1 MSQQADEGSSVVE
14 NSVVENSVVKN
25 SVVEEVLGGVLII
38 DFGAQYCQLI
48 ARRIRELGVYSRIT
62 VPERAMFTIKHM
74 RPKAIILSGGPC
86 SVYADD
92 APTLDPAILEQG
104 VPVLGICYGLQ
115 WLAQQTGG
123 AVLAAESGAEYGRTE
138 LQPTDTEDLLA
149 GVRQDGIVWMSHGDK
164 VQKLGPGFEVMAKSE
179 PCPFAVVGD
188 RKRKMFGLQ
197 FHPEVNHTVD
207 GQRILE
213 NFVLGIAGCDN
224 DWNPGNLAERK
235 IQAVKDLVGE
245 TGEVVLGLSGGV
257 DSSVAAVLVHRAIGT
272 RLHCVFV
279 DNGLLRQGEREGVEE
294 LFRDDYH
301 MDLKVVDAADRFL
314 SELKGVT
321 EPEQKRKIIGR
332 IFVEIFEEESK
343 SYKNANFLGQGTL
356 YPDVIESVAAHGGA
370 TSTIKSH
377 HNVGG
382 LPAHMKMKLVEPL
395 RDLFKDEVRAL
406 GRELGLP
413 SSLVDRQPFP
423 GPGLAVRC
431 LGEVTREKLE
441 PLRRADAVVREEIES
456 RELHKDLWQYF
467 AVYVPQ
473 KTVGVKG
480 DARVYQ
486 DVCIVR
492 LVSSQDAMTADWETL
507 PTDVMRRVSSRI
519 LNEVDGFARVCLD
532 ISSKP
537 PGTIEWE

>member
-1 MSQQADEGSSVVE
+1 MSQQADQAGALSSEGAQ
-14 NSVVENSVVKN
+14 
-25 SVVEEVLGGVLII
+25 GGVLII

-48 ARRIRELGVYSRIT
+48 ARRVRELGVYSRIT
-62 VPERAMFTIKHM
+62 VPDRAMFTLRHM
-74 RPKAIILSGGPC
+74 QPQAIILSGGPC

-92 APTLDPAILEQG
+92 APTLDPSILEQG

-115 WLAQQTGG
+115 WLAQHTGG
-123 AVLAAESGAEYGRTE
+123 EVLAAESGAEYGRTE
-138 LQPTDTEDLLA
+138 LQPIDTRGLLE
-149 GVRQDGIVWMSHGDK
+149 GVRDDGIVWMSHGDK
-164 VQKLGPGFEVMAKSE
+164 VQRLGPGFEVLAKSE

-188 RKRKMFGLQ
+188 QERRLYGLQ
-197 FHPEVNHTVD
+197 FHPEVQHTVD
-207 GQRILE
+207 GQQILK
-213 NFVLGIAGCDN
+213 NFVLGIAGCD
-224 DWNPGNLAERK
+224 DSWNPGNLAERK
-235 IQAVKDLVGE
+235 VQAIKDLVGDS
-245 TGEVVLGLSGGV
+245 GEVVLGLSGGV
-257 DSSVAAVLVHRAIGT
+257 DSSVAAVLVHRAIGS

-279 DNGLLRQGEREGVEE
+279 DNGLLRKGEREGVEE
-294 LFRDDYH
+294 LFRDHYQ
-301 MDLKVVDAADRFL
+301 MDLKVVDGSERFL

-321 EPEQKRKIIGR
+321 EPERKRKIIGR
-332 IFVEIFEEESK
+332 VFVEIFEQESQGFD
-343 SYKNANFLGQGTL
+343 NAGFLGQGTL
-356 YPDVIESVAAHGGA
+356 YPDVIESVSAHGGA

-382 LPAHMKMKLVEPL
+382 LPEHMKMQLVEPL

-406 GRELGLP
+406 GREIGLP

-431 LGEVTREKLE
+431 LGEVTHDKLKALRE
-441 PLRRADAVVREEIES
+441 ADAVVREEVES
-456 RELHKDLWQYF
+456 RGLQQDLWQYF

-486 DVCIVR
+486 DVCVVR
-492 LVSSQDAMTADWETL
+492 LVSSQDAMTADWESL

>member
-1 MSQQADEGSSVVE
+1 MSQQVDEGVT
-14 NSVVENSVVKN
+14 
-25 SVVEEVLGGVLII
+25 GGVLII

-62 VPERAMFTIKHM
+62 VPERAMFTLKHM

-92 APTLDPAILEQG
+92 APSLDVAILEQG
-104 VPVLGICYGLQ
+104 LPVLGICYGLQ
-115 WLAQQTGG
+115 WMAQHTGG
-123 AVLAAESGAEYGRTE
+123 QVLAAESGAEYGRTE
-138 LQPTDTEDLLA
+138 LQPLDKQDLLE
-149 GVRQDGIVWMSHGDK
+149 GVQEDGIVWMSHGDK
-164 VQKLGPGFEVMAKSE
+164 VQQLGPGFEVFAKSE
-179 PCPFAVVGD
+179 PCPYAVVGD
-188 RKRKMFGLQ
+188 RSRKFFGLQ

-207 GQRILE
+207 GQKILK
-213 NFVLGIAGCDN
+213 NFVIGIAGCSD
-224 DWNPGNLAERK
+224 DWDPGNLAVRK
-235 IQAVKDLVGE
+235 VKAIEELVG
-245 TGEVVLGLSGGV
+245 TDGEVVLGLSGGV
-257 DSSVAAVLVHRAIGT
+257 DSSVAAVLVHRAIGK

-279 DNGLLRQGEREGVEE
+279 DNGLLRLGEREGVES
-294 LFRDDYH
+294 LFRDHYH
-301 MDLKVVDAADRFL
+301 MDLKIVDASERFL
-314 SELKGVT
+314 EELKGVS

-332 IFVEIFEEESK
+332 VFVEIFEQESK
-343 SYKNANFLGQGTL
+343 AYKNARFLGQGTL

-370 TSTIKSH
+370 TSVIKSH

-382 LPAHMKMKLVEPL
+382 LPEHMEMELVEPL

-406 GRELGLP
+406 GREIGLP
-413 SSLVDRQPFP
+413 PSLVDRQPFP

-431 LGEVTREKLE
+431 LGEVTHEKLE
-441 PLRRADAVVREEIES
+441 PLRQADAIVREEIES
-456 RELHKDLWQYF
+456 RGLHEDLWQYF

-486 DVCIVR
+486 DVCIIR
-492 LVSSQDAMTADWETL
+492 IVSSDDAMTADWETL
-507 PTDVMRRVSSRI
+507 PADIMRRVSNRI

>member
-1 MSQQADEGSSVVE
+1 MSQQEDGVT
-14 NSVVENSVVKN
+14 
-25 SVVEEVLGGVLII
+25 GGVLIV

-48 ARRIRELGVYSRIT
+48 ARRVRELGVYSRIT
-62 VPERAMFTIKHM
+62 VPERAMFTAKHM
-74 RPKAIILSGGPC
+74 QPKAVILSGGPR
-86 SVYADD
+86 SVYAHD
-92 APTLDPAILEQG
+92 APELDAALLELG

-115 WLAQQTGG
+115 WLAQHTDGK
-123 AVLAAESGAEYGRTE
+123 VTPAESGAEYGRTE
-138 LQPTDTEDLLA
+138 LQVEDAVGLLE
-149 GVRQDGIVWMSHGDK
+149 GVRDGGVVWMSHGDK
-164 VQKLGPGFEVMAKSE
+164 VAALGPGFEVLAKSE

-188 RKRKMFGLQ
+188 RARKFFGLQ
-197 FHPEVNHTVD
+197 FHPEVQHSED
-207 GQRILE
+207 GGKILE
-213 NFVLGIAGCDN
+213 NFVVGIAGCAT

-235 IQAVKDLVGE
+235 VQAVAELCGE
-245 TGEVVLGLSGGV
+245 DGEVVMGLSGGV
-257 DSSVAAVLVHRAIGT
+257 DSSVAAVLIHSAIGT

-279 DNGLLRQGEREGVEE
+279 DNGLLRKGEREGVEE
-294 LFRDDYH
+294 LFRDHYH
-301 MDLKVVDAADRFL
+301 MDLKVVDARERFL
-314 SELKGVT
+314 GELKGVT

-332 IFVEIFEEESK
+332 VFVEVFEEESK
-343 SYKNANFLGQGTL
+343 AYQQARFLGQGTL

-382 LPAHMKMKLVEPL
+382 LPEDMEMELVEPL

-413 SSLVDRQPFP
+413 SSLIDRQPFP

-431 LGEVTREKLE
+431 MGEVNLEKLE
-441 PLRRADAVVREEIES
+441 PLREADAILREEVES
-456 RELHKDLWQYF
+456 RGLQQGLWQYF

-486 DVCIVR
+486 DVCVVR
-492 LVSSQDAMTADWETL
+492 IVSSQDAMTADWETL
-507 PTDVMRRVSSRI
+507 PTDVMRRVSNRI

>member
-1 MSQQADEGSSVVE
+1 MSQQEDGVT
-14 NSVVENSVVKN
+14 
-25 SVVEEVLGGVLII
+25 GGVLIV

-48 ARRIRELGVYSRIT
+48 ARRVRELGVYSRIT
-62 VPERAMFTIKHM
+62 VPERAMFTAKHM
-74 RPKAIILSGGPC
+74 KPKAVILSGGPR

-92 APTLDPAILEQG
+92 APSLDAALLQLG

-115 WLAQQTGG
+115 WLAQNTAGE
-123 AVLAAESGAEYGRTE
+123 VTPAAAGAEYGRTE
-138 LQPTDTEDLLA
+138 LQVDDAAGLLA
-149 GVRQDGIVWMSHGDK
+149 GVRSGGIVWMSHGDK
-164 VQKLGPGFEVMAKSE
+164 VAKLGPGFEVLAKSE

-188 RKRKMFGLQ
+188 RARGFYGLQ
-197 FHPEVNHTVD
+197 FHPEVQHSED
-207 GQRILE
+207 GGRILQ
-213 NFVLGIAGCDN
+213 NFVVDIAGCDT

-235 IQAVKDLVGE
+235 VEAVTALCGE
-245 TGEVVLGLSGGV
+245 DGEVVMGLSGGV
-257 DSSVAAVLVHRAIGT
+257 DSSVAAVLIHRAIGA

-279 DNGLLRQGEREGVEE
+279 DNGLLRKGEREGVEE
-294 LFRDDYH
+294 LFRDHYR
-301 MDLKVVDAADRFL
+301 MDLKVVDARARFL
-314 SELKGVT
+314 GELKGVT

-332 IFVEIFEEESK
+332 VFVEVFEEESK
-343 SYKNANFLGQGTL
+343 AFAKASFLGQGTL

-382 LPAHMKMKLVEPL
+382 LPEDMKMELVEPL

-431 LGEVTREKLE
+431 MGEVTLEKLE
-441 PLRRADAVVREEIES
+441 PLRDADAILREEVES
-456 RELHKDLWQYF
+456 RGLQEGLWQYF

-486 DVCIVR
+486 DVCVIR
-492 LVSSQDAMTADWETL
+492 IVSSQDAMTADWEAL
-507 PTDVMRRVSSRI
+507 PMDVMRRVSNRI

-532 ISSKP
+532 
-537 PGTIEWE
+537 